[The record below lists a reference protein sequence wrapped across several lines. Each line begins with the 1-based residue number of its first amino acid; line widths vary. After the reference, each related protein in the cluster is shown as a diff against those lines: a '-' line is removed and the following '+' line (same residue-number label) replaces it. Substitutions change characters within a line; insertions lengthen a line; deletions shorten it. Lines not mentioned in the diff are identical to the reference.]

1 MGIFESILDFL
12 YPPRC
17 PKCRAYVKARG
28 DWCVECLQETSQIH
42 RLPLSVEAAGSLAA
56 VWALGR
62 YRGGLQDLIR
72 GLKYHGK
79 KGNLPCIRTFLKSCD
94 RVLADVPASVVAVP
108 VPLHSLREKQRGFNQ
123 AELMFRDWL
132 AERGIPMERM
142 LLRRRET
149 AAQYGLTAE
158 ERRENVQGAFSL
170 AEGICVTGRDILL
183 VDDIMTTGATLS
195 ACAEV
200 LRRGGAARVYGLVLA
215 SDRA

>member
-28 DWCVECLQETSQIH
+28 DWCVECLRETIQIH
-42 RLPLSVEAAGSLAA
+42 RLPLSVEAAGSLMA

-79 KGNLPCIRTFLKSCD
+79 KGNLPCIRTFLNSCD
-94 RVLADVPASVVAVP
+94 RVLADVPSSAVAVP
-108 VPLHSLREKQRGFNQ
+108 VPLSPAREKQRGFNQ
-123 AELMFRDWL
+123 ADLMFRGWL

-142 LLRRRET
+142 LLRKRET
-149 AAQYGLTAE
+149 TAQYGLSAE